1 MVARLK
7 VTVGQYS
14 DKGIKAEN
22 QDSIGFSVPGNLAL
36 LETKGIACALADG
49 ISSSAEGK
57 QASQACVTGFIADY
71 FSTPDTWSVKQS
83 GGKVLT
89 AINTWLHGQSSQYK
103 DASRGLASTFSAIV
117 IKSTTAHLFHVG
129 DSRIY
134 LFRDGE
140 LEQLTTD
147 HRIRIDAEQE
157 YLGRAFGVDYCLDI
171 DYKSLT
177 VEEGDRFLLTTDGI
191 HDVISDKRL
200 KLLFKEHDAD
210 LDAFSQKMCDLAI
223 AEGSKDNVSC
233 QILLVEQLPSQDA
246 NEVFAQ
252 LTALPFPPE
261 LYEGVILDGYRVTRE
276 IHASSTSQLY
286 LAVDT
291 DTGEKVVLKTPSV
304 NFEDD
309 PAYLERFQLEEWIG
323 RRIVSPHVIRTV
335 EQKRPR
341 RFLYYVLEYVDG
353 KTLEQWLDDVGTLD
367 LKTVRELVPQIVSG
381 LRAFHRLDMLHQDL
395 KPGNIMISHDG
406 VLKIIDFGSTK
417 IAGIADISTPV
428 ERREL
433 LGTKHYTAPEYLLGR
448 PGMTQSD
455 QFALGCIVYQ
465 MLTGKL
471 PYGEKLAKAREQRGI
486 NRLNYRP
493 ISEYIS
499 DIPHWVDKAVRKSVQ
514 VSPESRYEALSEFE
528 SDLVKPN
535 PDFLREDQLPLLQR
549 NPVGFWRSLSL
560 LLLITNLVL
569 AYLLMQ

>member
-7 VTVGQYS
+7 VRVGQFS
-14 DKGIKAEN
+14 DKGIKPEN
-22 QDSIGFSVPGNLAL
+22 QDSLGFSVPDNLAL

-71 FSTPDTWSVKQS
+71 FSTPDSWSVKQS

-117 IKSTTAHLFHVG
+117 IKSTTGHLFHVG

-147 HRIRIDAEQE
+147 HRIRIDADKE

-177 VEEGDRFLLTTDGI
+177 VEEGDRFLLTTDGV
-191 HDVISDKRL
+191 HDVISDKQL
-200 KLLFKEHDAD
+200 KSLFRECDD
-210 LDAFSQKMCDLAI
+210 NLDDFSQKICELAM
-223 AEGSKDNVSC
+223 AEGSQDNVSC
-233 QILLVEQLPSQDA
+233 QILQVDQLPSQDA

-291 DTGEKVVLKTPSV
+291 ETGEKVVLKTPSV

-323 RRIVSPHVIRTV
+323 RRIVSPHVIQTV

-353 KTLEQWLDDVGTLD
+353 KTLEQWLDDTGTLD

-417 IAGIADISTPV
+417 IAGIADISTPI

-448 PGMTQSD
+448 AGMMQSD

-471 PYGEKLAKAREQRGI
+471 PYGDKLAAVHDQRGI

-493 ISEYIS
+493 VSEYIS
-499 DIPHWVDKAVRKSVQ
+499 DIPHWVDKAIRKAVQ
-514 VSPESRYEALSEFE
+514 ITPESRYEALSEFE

-535 PDFLREDQLPLLQR
+535 PDYLREEQLPLLQR
-549 NPVGFWRSLSL
+549 NPVAFWRSLSL
-560 LLLITNLVL
+560 LLVISNLVFI
-569 AYLLMQ
+569 YLLTK

>member
-191 HDVISDKRL
+191 HDVISDKQL

-210 LDAFSQKMCDLAI
+210 LDAFSQKICDLAI

-233 QILLVEQLPSQDA
+233 QILLVEELPSQDA

-341 RFLYYVLEYVDG
+341 RFLYYVLEYVNG

-499 DIPHWVDKAVRKSVQ
+499 DIPHWVDKAVRKAVQ

-535 PDFLREDQLPLLQR
+535 PDYLREDQLPLLQR